1 MAIRRIEPLML
12 NNKLAVVRINNLID
26 RVDGDVSSPDSGIV
40 DVGISDGTIILDSG
54 TVILHTAVGYGGKH
68 IVVKVAESGVVLVR
82 GVVGE
87 TIDCNEEILLS
98 SYQAIE
104 MVSDGINW
112 WIMGSYIPI
121 KDAEIIELL
130 QTLVRLNRI
139 NNIHMGQVT
148 DTEIDEGE
156 LEDED

>member
-1 MAIRRIEPLML
+1 
-12 NNKLAVVRINNLID
+12 
-26 RVDGDVSSPDSGIV
+26 
-40 DVGISDGTIILDSG
+40 
-54 TVILHTAVGYGGKH
+54 
-68 IVVKVAESGVVLVR
+68 
-82 GVVGE
+82 
-87 TIDCNEEILLS
+87 
-98 SYQAIE
+98 

>member
-1 MAIRRIEPLML
+1 M
-12 NNKLAVVRINNLID
+12 
-26 RVDGDVSSPDSGIV
+26 
-40 DVGISDGTIILDSG
+40 
-54 TVILHTAVGYGGKH
+54 HTAVGYGGKH
-68 IVVKVAESGVVLVR
+68 IVVKVAESGIVLVR

-87 TIDCNEEILLS
+87 TIDGNEEILLS